1 MLAYKI
7 GGGGADI
14 FPFAHEFLAPQC
26 SKSTHIYRGWKRD
39 ILFLLGDQSWLLIQA
54 GMILTV
60 GSKVSSWSVKI
71 GLLRVGL
78 TICESPTGYF
88 CR

>member
-1 MLAYKI
+1 
-7 GGGGADI
+7 
-14 FPFAHEFLAPQC
+14 
-26 SKSTHIYRGWKRD
+26 
-39 ILFLLGDQSWLLIQA
+39 
-54 GMILTV
+54 MILTV